1 MTNFEKIKAM
11 GITEM
16 AQFFNEHSQT
26 CDFCLNNVSNGGEG
40 CSKGCIDGFKKYL
53 MSEVTEDA

>member
-11 GITEM
+11 SAEEF
-16 AQFFNEHSQT
+16 AELLSANSFT
-26 CDFCLNNVSNGGEG
+26 CNFCLHNVSNGGVG
-40 CSKGCIDGFKKYL
+40 CQKGCIDGITKYL